1 MGDGVAALG
10 ICYSPISVDVRHR
23 HRVVI
28 VIGVFVVRLV
38 YCYDLFSGN
47 TSVLL

>member
-23 HRVVI
+23 HRVAI
-28 VIGVFVVRLV
+28 VIGVFVVV
-38 YCYDLFSGN
+38 SGT
-47 TSVLL
+47 TSILL